1 MTAYLIFNN
10 LEEVKC
16 VGPKGGETL
25 GREPER
31 LETNWLQTWV
41 VIVSNEHLVDLYLP
55 AERSEDN
62 TL

>member
-1 MTAYLIFNN
+1 MIFNN

-16 VGPKGGETL
+16 VGPKG
-25 GREPER
+25 RESLERKLER
-31 LETNWLQTWV
+31 LKTNWLQTWV

-55 AERSEDN
+55 AEGSEDN